1 VKSEKGWP
9 AALLGGLIAP
19 TLTSDPSGL
28 ATRLATGLAMRALTL
43 TLLSTTGL
51 LLASG
56 VNAQSVDQAGADA
69 LEARVPAILDYFFQN
84 APDVRYAFGGDIQA
98 VPNGDVYDLAIPQ
111 TTIDADG
118 DADIVIPAF
127 AVEVT
132 PQDDGWQRAEWRFPS
147 PIVATNP
154 RNSTDRADI
163 AFTSA
168 DNVIVIAPEYSM
180 AMQADIGLSDFRI
193 TIQGE
198 EGTITVDDVA
208 LAVETEPSGTGEH
221 SFDSETFAQI
231 AGFQINI
238 PSEQVLIAVESLEM
252 GGSSARQRLDLFAAL
267 QERVQG
273 IDPESEEFLIG
284 FVDVLRANAG
294 AKWIGDAD
302 YAMGLDELSFTIE
315 DVSGSLGELGVT
327 MAASDLDAPAA
338 QLEIAMQASDIG
350 TSDVP
355 PQFAQLIPSQARIDL
370 VAVDAPIEAFSDRIF
385 GYLGEAPSDAELF
398 GPKGRRAGVG
408 NPMANLQNIDPM
420 EFLGILMSSDV
431 EVLLRDF
438 LVEAPIG
445 YVAAEGTVQ
454 PDPQAALQATADLN
468 LQIAGL
474 PEMIAFAQQMGGEAA
489 EGAAFVSVLSAMGRD
504 ATDNDGQ
511 AIKEFDLE
519 LTQSGQVLL
528 NGNDM
533 SAMIG
538 VFQ

>member
-1 VKSEKGWP
+1 
-9 AALLGGLIAP
+9 
-19 TLTSDPSGL
+19 
-28 ATRLATGLAMRALTL
+28 MRALTL
-43 TLLSTTGL
+43 ALLSTTGL

-56 VNAQSVDQAGADA
+56 ANAQSVDQAGADA
-69 LEARVPAILDYFFQN
+69 LEARVPAILDYLFQN
-84 APDVRYAFGGDIQA
+84 APDVRYAFDGDIQA
-98 VPNGDVYDLAIPQ
+98 VPDGDAYDLTIPQ
-111 TTIDADG
+111 TTIDANG
-118 DADIVIPAF
+118 DADVVVPAF

-132 PQDDGWQRAEWRFPS
+132 PQDDGWQRARWRFPS

-154 RNSTDRADI
+154 RNDTDRADI
-163 AFTSA
+163 AFTSD
-168 DNVIVIAPEYSM
+168 DNVIVIAPQYSM
-180 AMQADIGLSDFRI
+180 AMQADMGLSDIRI
-193 TIQGE
+193 TVQDE
-198 EGTITVDDVA
+198 EGSITIDDIE
-208 LAVETEPSGTGEH
+208 LAVDTEPSGAGEH
-221 SFDSETFAQI
+221 SFDSETLAQMS
-231 AGFQINI
+231 GFRVDI
-238 PSEQVLIAVESLEM
+238 PSEQVLIAVDSLEM

-273 IDPESEEFLIG
+273 LDPESEEFLIA
-284 FVDVLRANAG
+284 FVDVLRANTG
-294 AKWIGDAD
+294 AKWIGDAE
-302 YAMGLDELSFTIE
+302 YQMGLDGLTFTIE
-315 DVSGSLGELGVT
+315 DVSGSLGELGLT
-327 MAASDLDAPAA
+327 MAATDLDEPAA
-338 QLEIAMQASDIG
+338 QLEIAMEASDIG

-355 PQFAQLIPSQARIDL
+355 PQFAQLIPSRAHIDL
-370 VAVDAPIEAFSDRIF
+370 VAVDAPIEAFSDRIY

-408 NPMANLQNIDPM
+408 NPATNLQNIDPM

-474 PEMIAFAQQMGGEAA
+474 PDMIAFAQQMGGEAA
-489 EGAAFVSVLSAMGRD
+489 DGAAFVSVLSAMGRD
-504 ATDNDGQ
+504 ATDGDGQ

-533 SAMIG
+533 SAMMG
-538 VFQ
+538 MFQ